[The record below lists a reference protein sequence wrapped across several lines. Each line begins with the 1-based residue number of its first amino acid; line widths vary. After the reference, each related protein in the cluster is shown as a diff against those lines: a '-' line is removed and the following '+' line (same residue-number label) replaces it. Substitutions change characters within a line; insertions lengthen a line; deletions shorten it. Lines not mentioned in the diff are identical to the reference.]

1 MIWAHYILQVNIYL
15 TLFYC
20 FYRILLEKETY
31 FNFNRTYLLGA
42 GLFSLT
48 IPFLRFEW
56 FIQQEAA
63 QPIYHGVDQINSFVA
78 VATLEP
84 VAEGGVEWGKYVVLI
99 YLAGILFFF
108 LRFLLSLFSL
118 KKLFLSKTQGSA
130 FSFLGRKKVD
140 PSLPNNEVIH
150 QHEDV
155 HIRGMHTLDVLFF
168 EILAIFLWFNPV
180 TGYYKNAIK
189 SIHEF
194 LADEEAANFQGDK
207 TGYAL
212 ILLSNALQ
220 VDPHILTNNFATRS
234 LIKKRIFMLHKQR
247 SRKVAILK
255 YGLIVPLFGLALV
268 FSSATIRKN
277 EKIIEV
283 AEKLPFDEVI
293 APATLSIIPSPERK
307 ITVNLSKL
315 NKENWQAFYTFL
327 ALRMKY
333 PTEAEKNGI
342 QGNSQ
347 IKFTALDGS
356 IKDVGIVTELG
367 AGCDEEAMK
376 TILAYS
382 NIDKSISGKYTIQIS
397 FRLSGTDNPIRNE
410 SISTIPG
417 YKNLKPIFVAGVDQG
432 AVSIRSSGVVINR
445 PIKLIN
451 GTPIATDNTLV
462 IVNGVALPSST
473 LSTLNPENIAS
484 IKVVNGVNAV
494 AIYGEL
500 AKNGALEITT
510 KDEPLKEIEVVGTK
524 DDKIYDYVSIE
535 KAPEYPG
542 GIDKFRQY
550 LSANIKYPAE
560 AAKVGL
566 QGTVYV
572 NFTIEKDG
580 SLTDIRVDRKVGLGL
595 DEEAIRVVQASK
607 RWMPGIQNSRPVR
620 VKYNVP
626 VKFSVKR

>member
-42 GLFSLT
+42 GLFSLA

-56 FIQQEAA
+56 FIQQEAT
-63 QPIYHGVDQINSFVA
+63 QPIYQGVDQLNSFVS

-84 VAEGGVEWGKYVVLI
+84 VADGGIEWGKYVVLI
-99 YLAGILFFF
+99 YLAGILFFC

-118 KKLFLSKTQGSA
+118 KKLFLSTTQGSA
-130 FSFLGRKKVD
+130 FSFLSRKKVD
-140 PSLPNNEVIH
+140 PSLPNNDVIN

-155 HIRGMHTLDVLFF
+155 HIRGMHTLDILFF

-194 LADEEAANFQGDK
+194 LADDEAASFQGDK

-220 VDPHILTNNFATRS
+220 VEPHLLTNNFATRS

-283 AEKLPFDEVI
+283 AEKLPFEDVI
-293 APATLSIIPSPERK
+293 PLDLRSTLPIEEIAITTSPTK
-307 ITVNLSKL
+307 V
-315 NKENWQAFYTFL
+315 KEESWQAFYRFL
-327 ALRMKY
+327 AQRIKY
-333 PTEAEKNGI
+333 PSEAIKNSI

-347 IKFTALDGS
+347 IKFTVTNGE
-356 IKDVGIVTELG
+356 IKDLGIATELG
-367 AGCDEEAMK
+367 KGCDAEAMK

-382 NIDKSISGKYTIQIS
+382 NLDKSITGKYTIQIS
-397 FRLSGTDNPIRNE
+397 FRLSGTDAPLLNEPI
-410 SISTIPG
+410 SAIAG
-417 YKNLKPIFVAGVDQG
+417 YKNLKSIFVTGFEQHQVATTAKLAEVKLRGYP
-432 AVSIRSSGVVINR
+432 ISS
-445 PIKLIN
+445 
-451 GTPIATDNTLV
+451 TDNPLYV
-462 IVNGVALPSST
+462 VDGVPLEKST
-473 LSTLNPENIAS
+473 TSTLNMDD
-484 IKVVNGVNAV
+484 IKSVTVLKDAK
-494 AIYGEL
+494 AILLYGE
-500 AKNGALEITT
+500 AARNGAIVISTNE
-510 KDEPLKEIEVVGTK
+510 EPQKEVKVTAAKKEP
-524 DDKIYDYVSIE
+524 IYDYVSIE
-535 KAPEYPG
+535 KPPQYPG
-542 GIDKFRQY
+542 GLEEFRKY
-550 LSANIKYPAE
+550 LNTNINYPE
-560 AAKVGL
+560 DAKKAGIY
-566 QGTVYV
+566 GTVYV
-572 NFTIEKDG
+572 NFTVEKNG
-580 SLTDIRVDRKVGLGL
+580 SLTDIRVDRKVGGGL
-595 DEEAIRVVQASK
+595 DEEAIRVVTESK
-607 RWMPGIQNSRPVR
+607 RWVPGIQNGRAVR

-626 VKFSVKR
+626 VKFSLSKK